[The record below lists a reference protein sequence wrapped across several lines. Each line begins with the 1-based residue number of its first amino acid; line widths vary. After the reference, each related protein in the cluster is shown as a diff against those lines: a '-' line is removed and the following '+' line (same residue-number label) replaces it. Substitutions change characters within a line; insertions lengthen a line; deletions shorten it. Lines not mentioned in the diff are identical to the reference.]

1 MTRIRLALFDYGG
14 VLLELADPLQTFGIG
29 ADAADFAARWLHSD
43 AVRAHE
49 TGRIDAQAFA
59 QRAVT
64 ELALPY
70 DADEF
75 LARFDRWPGRVDQR
89 AAAAVQAIP
98 RDIEC
103 ALLSN
108 INARHWAAQNV
119 VRDFGGRLDHCFL
132 SFEIG
137 HCKPDTEVFAAV
149 LDSTGYQ
156 AAEVLFI
163 DDNPANVAAAG
174 RLGFD
179 ARHCP
184 APAALPT
191 VLAEAGLIAAPQT

>member
-1 MTRIRLALFDYGG
+1 MTAIRLALFDYGG
-14 VLLELADPLQTFGIG
+14 VLLELADPLETFGIG
-29 ADAADFAARWLHSD
+29 ANAADFAKRWLHSD

-49 TGRIDAQAFA
+49 TGRIDAPTFA
-59 QRAVT
+59 HRAVT

-75 LARFDRWPGRVDQR
+75 LARFDRWPGRVDER

-108 INARHWAAQNV
+108 INARHWAAQDV

-137 HCKPDTEVFAAV
+137 HCKPDAASFAAV
-149 LDSTGYQ
+149 LDRTGCQ
-156 AAEVLFI
+156 ASEVLFF
-163 DDNPANVAAAG
+163 DDNPLNVAAAR
-174 RLGFD
+174 RLGFE

-184 APAALPT
+184 SPAALPT
-191 VLAEAGLIAAPQT
+191 MLANAGLVAGQQT